1 MRLKNSPP
9 GDTNFFHIASSRKNE
24 KRETESPI
32 MVEKRKME
40 ITPKRP
46 TRELKNETYLRSNFQ
61 RRSLGSLFSVD
72 DGVPA
77 RGEMV
82 TVSFTERNF
91 FLSGT
96 KIYQLSFPRKKL
108 ERVSLLF
115 ALFFAPLFRKI
126 LGGKAL
132 PSRKKDLNRKKKK
145 SDIDAT

>member
-1 MRLKNSPP
+1 
-9 GDTNFFHIASSRKNE
+9 
-24 KRETESPI
+24 
-32 MVEKRKME
+32 
-40 ITPKRP
+40 
-46 TRELKNETYLRSNFQ
+46 
-61 RRSLGSLFSVD
+61 LFSVD